1 MIFLYPNILWFLSL
15 IALPII
21 IHLFHFRRH
30 KKLYFSSLK
39 FIHSI
44 EQEKK
49 AVKKLKNYIIL
60 LLRVLAIVFVV
71 LAFAQPYTGS
81 YGNSSAGSDRLISI
95 YIDNSNSMSAKGTN
109 GELLSEAKTNAKEII
124 SQFPA
129 NQKFIISSNELN
141 GIQERS
147 LSKTDALFQIDQIN
161 YTPIQRNI
169 NTIVNWQR
177 EISEKEKN
185 NNRKLNK
192 FSYILLSDFQ
202 RDFFKTDNIEK
213 DLNSPYNLIQFSPQ
227 SKSNCFVDSVWF
239 ESPVHRINEENDL
252 YFRVVNRSNND
263 IINLEVN
270 IQTDNSDKDLFVDIP
285 AQEKITSS
293 IQIKNTKKGQ
303 VFGIIEIRDQMMYW
317 DDLFYF
323 SYNIEPSNNILII
336 NGDGHEEYVNN
347 AYSTESSIDIEEV
360 DQKLVNRN
368 LFKEK
373 NLIVLNG
380 VNDISTGLSS
390 DLLSFSEMGGS
401 IFIIPGK
408 NALKNNTN
416 LLLSNLGLPP
426 FSSKRTVNLNANKIA
441 SKDPFF
447 KSIFEPSDETLNL
460 PNYKSIYNGDVLNTT
475 AIPLMFLRDKSPV
488 FFKSFQKT
496 FALYSDLSL
505 ESSNLVNKSIFPVLC
520 LRIAELSKR
529 NHSLYTIIGQN
540 QLIPV
545 SNNYKA
551 ETPIKI
557 KNKQTEFIPK
567 IIQNGSYKFLD
578 LSGPE
583 AIEKLKEGN
592 YRIFTDKTIGALSL
606 ITDRKESSVDYM
618 SSESIKK
625 SLQQKNIKNIN
636 VENFSKGFDV
646 SKINLNQPQEYWRIC
661 IFIVIMCVI
670 SEIFISKFWK
680 N

>member
-1 MIFLYPNILWFLSL
+1 M
-15 IALPII
+15 
-21 IHLFHFRRH
+21 
-30 KKLYFSSLK
+30 
-39 FIHSI
+39 
-44 EQEKK
+44 
-49 AVKKLKNYIIL
+49 
-60 LLRVLAIVFVV
+60 
-71 LAFAQPYTGS
+71 
-81 YGNSSAGSDRLISI
+81 
-95 YIDNSNSMSAKGTN
+95 
-109 GELLSEAKTNAKEII
+109 
-124 SQFPA
+124 
-129 NQKFIISSNELN
+129 
-141 GIQERS
+141 
-147 LSKTDALFQIDQIN
+147 
-161 YTPIQRNI
+161 
-169 NTIVNWQR
+169 
-177 EISEKEKN
+177 
-185 NNRKLNK
+185 
-192 FSYILLSDFQ
+192 
-202 RDFFKTDNIEK
+202 
-213 DLNSPYNLIQFSPQ
+213 
-227 SKSNCFVDSVWF
+227 
-239 ESPVHRINEENDL
+239 HRINEENDL

-270 IQTDNSDKDLFVDIP
+270 IQTDNSDQDLFVDIP
-285 AQEKITSS
+285 AQEKIMSS

-303 VFGIIEIRDQMMYW
+303 VFGIIEIRGQMMYW

-347 AYSTESSIDIEEV
+347 AYATESSIDIEEV

>member
-1 MIFLYPNILWFLSL
+1 MNFLYPNILWFLSL

-81 YGNSSAGSDRLISI
+81 FGNGSSGSDRLISI
-95 YIDNSNSMSAKGTN
+95 YVDNSNSMSAKGTN
-109 GELLSEAKTNAKEII
+109 GELLSQAKTNAKEII
-124 SQFPA
+124 SQFSA

-141 GIQERS
+141 GVQERP
-147 LSKTDALFQIDQIN
+147 LSKNDALFQVDQIN
-161 YTPIQRNI
+161 YTPIQRNM
-169 NTIVNWQR
+169 NTIINWQR
-177 EISEKEKN
+177 EISEKENKS
-185 NNRKLNK
+185 NRKLNK

-202 RDFFKTDNIEK
+202 RDFFKLDNIKK

-227 SKSNCFVDSVWF
+227 NKSNCFIDSVWF
-239 ESPVHRINEENDL
+239 ESPIHRINEENDL
-252 YFRVVNRSNND
+252 YFRLVNKSNKE

-270 IQTDNSDKDLFVDIP
+270 VQTDSFDKDLFVDIP

-293 IQIKNTKKGQ
+293 VQIKNTSKGQ
-303 VFGIIEIRDQMMYW
+303 VFGKIEIRDQMMYW

-323 SYNIEPSNNILII
+323 SYTIEPSNNILII
-336 NGDGHEEYVNN
+336 NGDDHEEYITN
-347 AYSTESSIDIEEV
+347 AFKTETSISIEEV
-360 DQKLVNRN
+360 DHKLVNRN

-390 DLLSFSEMGGS
+390 DIISFSKMGGS
-401 IFIIPGK
+401 IFIIPGRD
-408 NALKNNTN
+408 ALKSNTN
-416 LLLSNLGLPP
+416 LLLTNLGLPP
-426 FSSKRTVNLNANKIA
+426 YSSKRAVNLNANKIA
-441 SKDPFF
+441 AKDPFF

-460 PNYKSIYNGDVLNTT
+460 PSYQNIYTSNGRNTS
-475 AIPLMFLRDKSPV
+475 AIPLLFLRDKSPV
-488 FFKSFQKT
+488 FFKSFQKA

-529 NHSLYTIIGQN
+529 NSSLYTIIGQN
-540 QLIPV
+540 QMIPV
-545 SNNYKA
+545 SGSYKA
-551 ETPIKI
+551 EIPIKI
-557 KNKQTEFIPK
+557 KNKRTEFIPK
-567 IIQNGSYKFLD
+567 VIQNGSYKFID

-592 YRIFTDKTIGALSL
+592 YSIFTDQPIGSLSL
-606 ITDRKESSVDYM
+606 NTDRKESSVDYM
-618 SSESIKK
+618 SSKSIKTA
-625 SLQQKNIKNIN
+625 LQQKGIKNIN
-636 VENFSKGFDV
+636 VEKFSKDFDV
-646 SKINLNQPQEYWRIC
+646 TKINLNQPREYWRIC
-661 IFIVIMCVI
+661 IFIVLMCVI
-670 SEIFISKFWK
+670 SEILISKFWK

>member
-1 MIFLYPNILWFLSL
+1 MNFLYPNILWFLSL

-21 IHLFHFRRH
+21 IHLFYFRRH

-39 FIHSI
+39 FIHTV
-44 EQEKK
+44 EEEKK

-60 LLRVLAIVFVV
+60 LLRILAIVFVV
-71 LAFAQPYTGS
+71 LAFAQPFTGS
-81 YGNSSAGSDRLISI
+81 FGNGSAGSDRLISI

-109 GELLSEAKTNAKEII
+109 GELLSQAKTNAKEII
-124 SQFPA
+124 SQFSA

-141 GIQERS
+141 GIQERP
-147 LSKTDALFQIDQIN
+147 LSKNDALFQVDRIN

-169 NTIVNWQR
+169 NTIINWQR
-177 EISEKEKN
+177 EIAEKEKK

-202 RDFFKTDNIEK
+202 RDFFKTDNVKK

-227 SKSNCFVDSVWF
+227 NKSNCFIDSVWF
-239 ESPVHRINEENDL
+239 ESPIHRLNEENDL
-252 YFRVVNRSNND
+252 YFRVVNRSNKE

-270 IQTDNSDKDLFVDIP
+270 IHTDNFDKDLFVDIP
-285 AQEKITSS
+285 AQEKITGSV
-293 IQIKNTKKGQ
+293 QIKNTNKGQ

-323 SYNIEPSNNILII
+323 SYSIEPSNNILII
-336 NGDGHEEYVNN
+336 NGEDKEKYVSN
-347 AYSTESSIDIEEV
+347 AFDTEPSINTEEV

-380 VNDISTGLSS
+380 INDISTGLSS
-390 DLLSFSEMGGS
+390 DVISFSKMGGS
-401 IFIIPGK
+401 ILIVPGK
-408 NALKNNTN
+408 NALKSNTN
-416 LLLSNLGLPP
+416 LLLTNLGLPP
-426 FSSKRTVNLNANKIA
+426 YSSKRKVDLNANKIA
-441 SKDPFF
+441 DKDPFF

-460 PNYKSIYNGDVLNTT
+460 PNYRSIYASDVLNTS

-496 FALYSDLSL
+496 FALYSDLSI
-505 ESSNLVNKSIFPVLC
+505 ESSNLVNKSIFPILC

-529 NHSLYTIIGQN
+529 NNSLYTTIGQN

-545 SNNYKA
+545 PNTYKG
-551 ETPIKI
+551 ESPIKI

-567 IIQNGSYKFLD
+567 VIQNGSYKFLD

-592 YRIFTDKTIGALSL
+592 YRIMTDNIIGSLSL
-606 ITDRKESSVDYM
+606 NTDRKESSVDYI
-618 SSESIKK
+618 SAESIKK
-625 SLQQKNIKNIN
+625 SLQQINIKYIN
-636 VENFSKGFDV
+636 VENFSKDFDV
-646 SKINLNQPQEYWRIC
+646 TKINLNQPKEYWRIC
-661 IFIVIMCVI
+661 IFIVLMFVI
-670 SEIFISKFWK
+670 SEILISKFWK

>member
-1 MIFLYPNILWFLSL
+1 MNFLYPNILWFLSL

-81 YGNSSAGSDRLISI
+81 FGNGSAGSDRLISI

-109 GELLSEAKTNAKEII
+109 GELLSQAKTNAKEII

-141 GIQERS
+141 GIQERQVN
-147 LSKTDALFQIDQIN
+147 KNDALFQIDQIN

-169 NTIVNWQR
+169 NTIINWQR
-177 EISEKEKN
+177 EISEKEKKS
-185 NNRKLNK
+185 NRKLNK

-202 RDFFKTDNIEK
+202 RDFFKLDNIKKE
-213 DLNSPYNLIQFSPQ
+213 LNSPYNLIQFSPQ
-227 SKSNCFVDSVWF
+227 NKSNCFVDSVWF
-239 ESPVHRINEENDL
+239 ESPIHRINEENDL
-252 YFRVVNRSNND
+252 YFRVVNKSNKE

-270 IQTDNSDKDLFVDIP
+270 VNTDNFDKDLFIDIP
-285 AQEKITSS
+285 AQEKTTSS
-293 IQIKNTKKGQ
+293 VQIRNTKKGQ
-303 VFGIIEIRDQMMYW
+303 VFGKIEIRDQMMYW

-336 NGDGHEEYVNN
+336 NGDDHEEYVAN
-347 AYSTESSIDIEEV
+347 AFATESSINTEEA

-368 LFKEK
+368 LFKNK

-380 VNDISTGLSS
+380 INDISTGLSS
-390 DLLSFSEMGGS
+390 DIISFSKMGGS
-401 IFIIPGK
+401 ILIIPGK
-408 NALKNNTN
+408 NAIKSNTN
-416 LLLSNLGLPP
+416 LLLTNLGLPP
-426 FSSKRTVNLNANKIA
+426 YSSKRAVNLNANKIA
-441 SKDPFF
+441 AKDPFF

-460 PNYKSIYNGDVLNTT
+460 PNYQSVYASNGRNTS

-488 FFKSFQKT
+488 FFKSFQKS
-496 FALYSDLSL
+496 FALYADLSL
-505 ESSNLVNKSIFPVLC
+505 ESGNLVNKSIFPVLC

-529 NHSLYTIIGQN
+529 NSSLYTTIGQN

-545 SNNYKA
+545 PSNYKS

-557 KNKQTEFIPK
+557 KNKETEFIPK
-567 IIQNGSYKFLD
+567 VIQNGSYKFLD

-583 AIEKLKEGN
+583 AIEKLREGN
-592 YRIFTDKTIGALSL
+592 YRIMTDKPIGSLSL
-606 ITDRKESSVDYM
+606 NTDRKESSVDYM
-618 SSESIKK
+618 SNESIKK
-625 SLQQKNIKNIN
+625 SLQQKNIRNIN
-636 VENFSKGFDV
+636 VEDFSKNFDV
-646 SKINLNQPQEYWRIC
+646 TKINLNQPREYWRIC

-670 SEIFISKFWK
+670 SEILISKFWK